1 MSYMGQMATG
11 VLCASAVQR
20 VESLHVAPSGLDF
33 FDVRVC
39 KGTEVL
45 SPAAASMPPP
55 PPPPPPLPVDASCSS
70 DLQHF
75 TLANGA
81 VVTLVVN
88 HASAPLPDPP

>member
-1 MSYMGQMATG
+1 MGQMATG
-11 VLCASAVQR
+11 VLCASVVQR
-20 VESLHVAPSGLDF
+20 VESLHVAPSGLDS

-39 KGTEVL
+39 KGIDVL
-45 SPAAASMPPP
+45 PPAVASAAPPP
-55 PPPPPPLPVDASCSS
+55 PPPLPLPVDASCSS

-88 HASAPLPDPP
+88 HASVPLPASQPP

>member
-1 MSYMGQMATG
+1 MATG

-20 VESLHVAPSGLDF
+20 VESLHVVPSGLDS

-39 KGTEVL
+39 KGIDVL
-45 SPAAASMPPP
+45 SPAVASAAPPP
-55 PPPPPPLPVDASCSS
+55 PPPLPLPVDASCSS

-88 HASAPLPDPP
+88 HASVPLPASQPP

>member
-1 MSYMGQMATG
+1 MAQMATG

-20 VESLHVAPSGLDF
+20 VESLHVVLSGLDS

-39 KGTEVL
+39 KGIDVL
-45 SPAAASMPPP
+45 SPAVASAAPPP
-55 PPPPPPLPVDASCSS
+55 PPPLPLPVDASCSS
-70 DLQHF
+70 ALQHF

-88 HASAPLPDPP
+88 HASAPLPASQPP